1 MFREK
6 ASSQGTLP
14 DPRSLSFYLPSN
26 QLLSFQG
33 TVSCLI
39 NVCLQKEKGK
49 KIVKSYSKND
59 ISLKEKGI
67 EAACLGPTKML
78 HHYPNKELT

>member
-1 MFREK
+1 MFAYKKKREK
-6 ASSQGTLP
+6 
-14 DPRSLSFYLPSN
+14 
-26 QLLSFQG
+26 
-33 TVSCLI
+33 
-39 NVCLQKEKGK
+39 
-49 KIVKSYSKND
+49 IVESYSKND